1 MEKLISIASAM
12 LCVTALAALD
22 PSATSL
28 SSGVVGYA
36 TREFNKDTS
45 IINML
50 TFQWDTVNGT
60 SRKIGDILKCSVKG
74 TAWNHG
80 TADEVTPGWE
90 NTAPMIQIRQASGS
104 YITLYY
110 ADDAWDDANQ
120 ICVEGW
126 AYADGS
132 LGNVDVALGQGC
144 WYESATENA
153 TFTVAGEISGTE
165 TAVGGETSVIL
176 MAGGAFPVAFDPSD
190 ATKVTWTCTPGT
202 AWNHGTADNVTPGW
216 ENSAPMIQIR
226 QATGSYITL
235 YYADDAWDDAN
246 QECVPGWAYA
256 DGSLASV
263 TIDVGGGFW
272 MQNPNDEGQMFLK
285 VKNPVK

>member
-1 MEKLISIASAM
+1 MCGSLLAVESANI
-12 LCVTALAALD
+12 
-22 PSATSL
+22 
-28 SSGVVGYA
+28 VGYA

-50 TFQWDTVNGT
+50 TFQWDTVNGST
-60 SRKIGDILKCSVKG
+60 RKIGDILKCSAMG

-80 TADEVTPGWE
+80 TADEVTPGWQ
-90 NTAPMIQIRQASGS
+90 NSAPMIQIRQASGS

-120 ICVEGW
+120 VCVEGW

-132 LGNVDVALGQGC
+132 LGDVDVALGQGC

-153 TFTVAGEISGTE
+153 SFTVAGGLAASE
-165 TAVGGETSVIL
+165 TAVGGDTSVIL

-202 AWNHGTADNVTPGW
+202 AWNHGTADDVTPGW
-216 ENSAPMIQIR
+216 QTSAPMIQIR

-246 QECVPGWAYA
+246 QVCVPGWAYA
-256 DGSLASV
+256 DGSLASI

-272 MQNPNDEGQMFLK
+272 MQNPNDNGQMFLT
-285 VKNPVK
+285 VKDPTK